1 MKAKGA
7 TAQKTRRS
15 AAKRKPQAQKPQA
28 LKQQA
33 LKQQA
38 RKQQARKP
46 QARAERAVVRR
57 GDTTRFSILDAA
69 ERSFAESGF
78 DGVSLRTI
86 TERAGVDL
94 ALANYHFGSK
104 DNLLQEVI
112 ARRVRIVHDD
122 RVRALELARQQAGT
136 QSPSVEAIVS
146 AFLAPMFRRLGNGDA
161 GWRHYASLISQLD
174 VLPKFTALASGVLD
188 PTAVH
193 FINALRLAMPK
204 TPEASVYWGYMFM
217 LGTMI
222 QVISATGRIERLSRG
237 LCRSDDVD
245 AALREMVPFVS
256 AGLRAMERQDLRP
269 QGFGHHGLGH
279 KGLVQ
284 QKAVTSQELQPN
296 KF

>member
-1 MKAKGA
+1 MKARSA
-7 TAQKTRRS
+7 TAQKPRRS
-15 AAKRKPQAQKPQA
+15 AAKRKPQTKPQTG
-28 LKQQA
+28 KPE
-33 LKQQA
+33 A
-38 RKQQARKP
+38 RQSPTRP
-46 QARAERAVVRR
+46 SPVRSARAIVRR

-69 ERSFAESGF
+69 ERSFAENGF

-86 TERAGVDL
+86 TERADVDL

-104 DNLLQEVI
+104 ENLLHEVI
-112 ARRVRIVHDD
+112 ARRVRLVHDD
-122 RVRALELARQQAGT
+122 RVKALELARQQAGA
-136 QSPSVEAIVS
+136 QSPSVEAIVA
-146 AFLAPMFRRLGNGDA
+146 AFLAPMFARLGDGDA

-193 FINALRLAMPK
+193 FINALRIAMPQA
-204 TPEASVYWGYMFM
+204 PEASVYWGYMFM

-256 AGLRAMERQDLRP
+256 AGLRAMEHQAVAPRA
-269 QGFGHHGLGH
+269 LGAANLPG
-279 KGLVQ
+279 KSLPGKSLPGASV
-284 QKAVTSQELQPN
+284 AT
-296 KF
+296 